1 MSDDKNGI
9 PLAGAQDDAFMPAN
23 TGKGKAGF
31 GSAFCHAVKKSH
43 NFFSIFLRYDLK
55 LSRPRR
61 FLIYFLRVLGLMT
74 VTSLFYQQIKSDSL
88 SPVQIILTSI
98 ASFIFVMPFT
108 IILTCLFKERKKRTS
123 INRRKREKADKRAK
137 CKFWSGVIVSFIYC
151 GLCCFTILLVGL
163 NNSATLNKLMMITF
177 VIQIAQDILL
187 NQVLKVFVHLLM
199 IYILSKK
206 GCSSCRKTILKIID
220 HNIAAAFA

>member
-9 PLAGAQDDAFMPAN
+9 PLAGTQDDAFMPAN

-74 VTSLFYQQIKSDSL
+74 VTSLFYQQIKVRSSVL
-88 SPVQIILTSI
+88 WCRL
-98 ASFIFVMPFT
+98 IFW
-108 IILTCLFKERKKRTS
+108 RTLCRYNN
-123 INRRKREKADKRAK
+123 INFD
-137 CKFWSGVIVSFIYC
+137 
-151 GLCCFTILLVGL
+151 
-163 NNSATLNKLMMITF
+163 
-177 VIQIAQDILL
+177 
-187 NQVLKVFVHLLM
+187 
-199 IYILSKK
+199 
-206 GCSSCRKTILKIID
+206 
-220 HNIAAAFA
+220 